1 MVSKMERKNAREE
14 TEIEETKIIIK
25 EKNEENKTI
34 KEEKKAIKAQLDRAE
49 EMNEKQKSWLE

>member
-14 TEIEETKIIIK
+14 TEVEETKIIIK

>member
-1 MVSKMERKNAREE
+1 MVSKMERKNAIEE

-34 KEEKKAIKAQLDRAE
+34 KEEKKAIKA
-49 EMNEKQKSWLE
+49 